1 MCACSSHQKRL
12 DTQKG
17 GDIASLMRTA
27 VKAVQLI
34 YIHTHTNRL
43 VVLSVIFNWSNQVIL
58 RSRGRDEKVNLKMF
72 YNYSVCNVNTA
83 N

>member
-1 MCACSSHQKRL
+1 MFITPEKIGHS
-12 DTQKG
+12 KG
-17 GDIASLMRTA
+17 GDIASLMITA
-27 VKAVQLI
+27 VKAVQLV
-34 YIHTHTNRL
+34 YIHTHTHTNRL